1 VTAEPSNELRIAYG
15 GQAVLEGVM
24 MRGRRSLAI
33 VVRHPLGQIAL
44 RTLALD
50 PRRLSQRVR
59 RVPVVRGAV
68 GVWEMLVIGMKALNF
83 SASVQLAGAEGP
95 AANGSDGSDAAER
108 GTSGFVTGSVL
119 LGLVLGV
126 GLFFVLP
133 LFLTS
138 YTDTAITSD
147 VLSNIVEGLIRLALF
162 LAYLWLIGL
171 LPDIRRVWMYH
182 GAEHK
187 TINALEAG
195 EQLTVA
201 KVQRHSLAH
210 PRCGTGFLVLL
221 VLLSI
226 VVFALAGRPPM
237 VWRVLSRVALVPL
250 IAGVGFELMMFL
262 ARHRRRWPARLAL
275 QPGLVVQRLTTR
287 QPTDDQVEVAIVAMD
302 RVLALE
308 NQLVE
313 LRPVAVP
320 ATVVADDR
328 PA

>member
-1 VTAEPSNELRIAYG
+1 
-15 GQAVLEGVM
+15 M
-24 MRGRRSLAI
+24 
-33 VVRHPLGQIAL
+33 
-44 RTLALD
+44 
-50 PRRLSQRVR
+50 
-59 RVPVVRGAV
+59 
-68 GVWEMLVIGMKALNF
+68 
-83 SASVQLAGAEGP
+83 
-95 AANGSDGSDAAER
+95 
-108 GTSGFVTGSVL
+108 